1 MHRLHGSAIKKG
13 GVSDDATIT
22 LGKNTENP
30 VTITKAQY
38 EKIVNMPK
46 SEQKAEMA
54 KIIRKQLPDTVS
66 KKAEKDAVENVTG
79 DKNFL
84 ERTDSKAI
92 DQDVAKKSDESLL
105 KMYGVD
111 FSKDKS
117 KFSWKTPSSWAFW
130 NRGGLKSKF
139 DFKASADTY
148 RDPSNMNW

>member
-1 MHRLHGSAIKKG
+1 MHRLHGSAIKKR

-38 EKIVNMPK
+38 EKIANMPK

-79 DKNFL
+79 DKKFL

-111 FSKDKS
+111 FGKDKS
-117 KFSWKTPSSWAFW
+117 KFSWKTPSS
-130 NRGGLKSKF
+130 
-139 DFKASADTY
+139 
-148 RDPSNMNW
+148 